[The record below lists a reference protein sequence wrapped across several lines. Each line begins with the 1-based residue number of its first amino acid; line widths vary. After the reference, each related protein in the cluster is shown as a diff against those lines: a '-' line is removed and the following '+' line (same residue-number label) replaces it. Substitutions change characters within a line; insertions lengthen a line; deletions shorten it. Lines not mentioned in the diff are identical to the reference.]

1 MKKYEKMEMT
11 IVSLNN
17 KNLLC
22 SLAGWLEQGDNNV
35 YADAGITT
43 YQIES

>member
-1 MKKYEKMEMT
+1 MKKYEKIQMT
-11 IVSLNN
+11 LVSLKN
-17 KNLLC
+17 KDMLC
-22 SLAGWLEQGDNNV
+22 SLADWLEQGENE